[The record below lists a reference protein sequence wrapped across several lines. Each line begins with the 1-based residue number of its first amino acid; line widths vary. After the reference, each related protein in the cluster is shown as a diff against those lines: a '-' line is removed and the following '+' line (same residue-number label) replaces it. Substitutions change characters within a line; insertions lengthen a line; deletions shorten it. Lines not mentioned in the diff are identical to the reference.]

1 MSQLWWQPIQLPDRA
16 LTTGYAIST
25 QPIWQLMSGS
35 IFPAP
40 AGVVQ
45 YLISSSWAA
54 EGGVP
59 FITAFEFET
68 ETPPVNGG
76 VIRLFSGSTRID
88 ATPNINGF
96 TTASLGL
103 TDLANAF
110 FTTIYPMG
118 FNLSGSNYAIT
129 AATFSNPAFNI
140 TYQIG
145 PIVVG
150 GIPSASLEFGIL
162 SASITYDYIESSSY
176 TGMRQGLAI
185 NAFTGSPQLSFQP
198 VSTNPTNVF
207 PGDVWFLSSSVDGN
221 SHLNVGD
228 YSVFTASITSRVV
241 TMRQNETTQSVITRF
256 TSSDRPSGSV
266 LAVNSV
272 VTDNWFIT
280 ANSPDYSGS
289 GIKNVTWG
297 GGIHMSNS
305 GTVAI
310 WGQKN
315 FLVPSGTVTISQSMT
330 IQSGGLIVNNGTVV
344 VNSGTF
350 IIGTGS
356 LLLNSPSGTF
366 TVSGANA
373 LLNLTGSNADA
384 RLRGVPITAVM
395 IGTTASGSLSPVPRN
410 GTIYINSGSTPE
422 QISIRL
428 NNTWLN
434 FSVVT
439 PDVVDNGEY

>member
-1 MSQLWWQPIQLPDRA
+1 
-16 LTTGYAIST
+16 
-25 QPIWQLMSGS
+25 MSGS
-35 IFPAP
+35 TFPAP

-45 YLISSSWAA
+45 YLISNSFAT
-54 EGGVP
+54 EGGIP
-59 FITAFEFET
+59 FIRAFEFET

-76 VIRLFSGSTRID
+76 VIRLFSGSTKID
-88 ATPNINGF
+88 ATPDINGF
-96 TTASLGL
+96 TTASLTL

-110 FTTIYPMG
+110 FTTIHPFG
-118 FNLSGSNYAIT
+118 FDKFGTTYAIT
-129 AATFSNPAFNI
+129 AATFSNAAFNV

-145 PIVVG
+145 PIVVSNT
-150 GIPSASLEFGIL
+150 PSASLEFGIL
-162 SASITYDYIESSSY
+162 SASLTYDYIESSSY
-176 TGMRQGLAI
+176 TGMRQGLAV

-198 VSTNPTNVF
+198 VATNPTNVF
-207 PGDVWFLSSSVDGN
+207 PGDVWFISSSLDGN

-241 TMRQNETTQSVITRF
+241 TIRQNETTQSVITRF

-266 LAVNSV
+266 LAVNSIV
-272 VTDNWFIT
+272 ADNWFIT

-289 GIKNVTWG
+289 GIKNATWG
-297 GGIHMSNS
+297 GGIYMSNS

-315 FLVPSGTVTISQSMT
+315 FLVPSGTTTISHSMT

-366 TVSGANA
+366 TISGANA